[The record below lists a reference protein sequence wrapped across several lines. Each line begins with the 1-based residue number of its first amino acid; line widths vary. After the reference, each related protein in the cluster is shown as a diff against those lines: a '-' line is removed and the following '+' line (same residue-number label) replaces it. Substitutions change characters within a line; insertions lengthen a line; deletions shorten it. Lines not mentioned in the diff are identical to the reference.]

1 MSLQDLR
8 SKVPKK
14 RRKLLG
20 RGNASGH
27 GTSSTRGG
35 KGQTARAGS
44 SRKPGFEGGQTPLL
58 RKMPKLRGFKNPC
71 QTVFRII
78 FTGNLNAFEEGTE
91 VNEASLIEKK
101 LISKKENPIKLLS
114 GKGKLE
120 KKLKIVVN
128 KASKG
133 AITEVESAKGN
144 VELTEKF
151 PKK

>member
-8 SKVPKK
+8 SKVPHKK
-14 RRKLLG
+14 RKLLG
-20 RGNASGH
+20 RGTASGH
-27 GTSSTRGG
+27 GKSSTRGG

-58 RKMPKLRGFKNPC
+58 RKMPKLKGFKNPC
-71 QTVFRII
+71 KVIFRIA
-78 FTGNLNAFEEGTE
+78 FTGNLNVFEDGTTVDE
-91 VNEASLIEKK
+91 KALIEKK

-120 KKLKIVVN
+120 KNLKIVVN

-133 AITEVESAKGN
+133 AITEVENAKGK

-151 PKK
+151 PK

>member
-8 SKVPKK
+8 SKMGKK
-14 RRKLLG
+14 RRKTRG

-27 GTSSTRGG
+27 GTHCTRGG
-35 KGQTARAGS
+35 KGQTARTGS
-44 SRKPGFEGGQTPLL
+44 SRKPGYEGGQTPLL
-58 RKMPKLRGFKNPC
+58 RKMPKLKGFKNPC
-71 QTVFRII
+71 KVMFRVI
-78 FTGNLNAFEEGTE
+78 FTGDLNVFEEGTE
-91 VNEASLIEKK
+91 VNEKALIEKQ

-120 KKLKIVVN
+120 KKLNIVVN

-133 AITEVESAKGN
+133 AITEVENAKGK

-151 PKK
+151 PK